1 MRTMPPP
8 RLSQRLADLF
18 TRGWSV
24 RMRVLTVMMAFM
36 AVGLAVTGVLT
47 YAAQFRALEQRINA
61 ELWQEHSELILIAEA
76 TDDSGERAHTTVESV
91 LLQAT
96 ESAAPSDY
104 ESVITFLDDQPLY
117 QPQAQDFA
125 MLPTDSPDS
134 PQVRE
139 ELLAAHQPQ
148 RSVIVPLEAHGRDLQ
163 VLIASVNV

>member
-1 MRTMPPP
+1 QAPAGPRRTRRAGAPPSAAPPPSPTMRTMPPP
-8 RLSQRLADLF
+8 RLRQRFTDLF

-104 ESVITFLDDQPLY
+104 ESVIK
-117 QPQAQDFA
+117 
-125 MLPTDSPDS
+125 
-134 PQVRE
+134 
-139 ELLAAHQPQ
+139 
-148 RSVIVPLEAHGRDLQ
+148 IGR
-163 VLIASVNV
+163 ASCRGRIQGLW